1 MSTTTA
7 PTRRTYGNLQTVRR
21 ARLMGVSLAGLAL
34 GGAGTGGFFLLSMA
48 GQSLAAWAALVL
60 GVGMAGV
67 LIISRM
73 AGRTFPERIG
83 IRRAHGRRVRSGD
96 AFLVAGPV
104 SGAGSCRPG
113 GLLAEMHPVELTTAT
128 GTPFTL
134 LYYEST
140 KTGAVVID
148 VESTDKSLIDQD
160 SVDTLVGTWA
170 QSLVSAATLYE
181 PALIQVVTEA
191 AIGQGV
197 EVIAAA
203 TSQRARLR
211 EVSTTQ
217 APLDQDGA
225 LLTRRMAKMQDVGV
239 AVDELT
245 RQVSANSPVIRQR
258 VTVSF
263 SPRARRNED
272 GKEDT
277 GLDAVCAAATTA
289 VPDILAWLVQ
299 VGVRKATPLGLSE
312 IAEITRTAFDPAMGG
327 IFDRA
332 RAEGD
337 PVRLGWNDAGPASHH
352 AGVRVYEHEDWVSAT
367 MQIAGP
373 PANAFTEQALTS
385 LMTPDAAAQVR
396 RVSQFF
402 IPLNAEDSEAEAENV
417 RRTANIEQ
425 NSGGRKGGAKA
436 SLKVRQAAQTEV
448 EIAQNGAVMYR
459 YAMTITATAGNTA
472 DLRKALL
479 NVKRSA
485 RHGILLTLRNT
496 YRQTD
501 TAFVLGLGLGLVPSK
516 IATIADVVK
525 ESL

>member
-7 PTRRTYGNLQTVRR
+7 PARRTYGNLQTVRR
-21 ARLMGVSLAGLAL
+21 ARMMGVSLAGMGLA
-34 GGAGTGGFFLLSMA
+34 GAGAGGFFLFSMA
-48 GQSLAAWAALVL
+48 GQSPAAWLALVL
-60 GVGMAGV
+60 GVGTAGV
-67 LIISRM
+67 LIVARM
-73 AGRTFPERIG
+73 AGRTFPERVG
-83 IRRAHGRRVRSGD
+83 IRRAHRRRARSGD

-104 SGAGSCRPG
+104 SGSGSCRPT

-134 LYYEST
+134 LYFEST

-148 VESTDKSLIDQD
+148 VESTDKSLIDQG

-197 EVIAAA
+197 EVVAAA
-203 TSQRARLR
+203 TSQRERLR
-211 EVSTTQ
+211 EVSTVQ
-217 APLDQDGA
+217 APLDPDSA
-225 LLTRRMAKMQDVGV
+225 LRTRRMEKMQDVGS
-239 AVDELT
+239 AVGELT
-245 RQVSANSPVIRQR
+245 RRISANSPLIRQR

-263 SPRARRNED
+263 SPRARRSED
-272 GKEDT
+272 GREDI
-277 GLDAVCAAATTA
+277 GLDAVCAAATAA
-289 VPDILAWLVQ
+289 VPDILAWLLQ
-299 VGVRKATPLGLSE
+299 VGVRKATPLGLSAV
-312 IAEITRTAFDPAMGG
+312 AEITRTAFDPAMGG

-337 PVRLGWNDAGPASHH
+337 PVQLGWNDAGPASHH
-352 AGVRVYEHEDWVSAT
+352 AGVRSYEHEDWVSAT
-367 MQIAGP
+367 VQIAGP
-373 PANAFTEQALTS
+373 PANAFTEQALAS
-385 LMTPDAAAQVR
+385 LMTPDPVAQVR

-402 IPLNAEDSEAEAENV
+402 IPLNAEDSETEAENV
-417 RRTANIEQ
+417 RRTAAIEL

-436 SLKVRQAAQTEV
+436 SMKVRQAAQTAV
-448 EIAQNGAVMYR
+448 EIAENGAVMYR
-459 YAMTITATAGNTA
+459 YAMTITTTASNTA
-472 DLRKALL
+472 ELKKALL

-516 IATIADVVK
+516 VATVADVVK